1 MIEMKNRGALVLA
14 AGLFGLVLAMC
25 LYSVPR
31 LAAEASAYVEAEK
44 LVVIDAG
51 HGGEDGGASTAD
63 GVLEKTLNL
72 EISQRIC
79 DLLRLLGAR
88 VQMLRETDTALYS
101 EGCSGIAEKK
111 VSDLKN
117 RVKRTNET
125 AGAVLLSVHQ
135 NFFTESKY
143 RGAQVFY
150 AATDGSRSLAEGIQ
164 AALRA
169 QVDPGNHRQVKAA
182 RGVYLM
188 EHVNGPAVLVECGFL
203 SNAAEA
209 ALLQDAGYQKKLSA
223 AVCGAVIE
231 WIRERGTEDEV

>member
-1 MIEMKNRGALVLA
+1 MKNRGALVLA

-31 LAAEASAYVEAEK
+31 LAAEASAYFEAEM

-117 RVKRTNET
+117 RVKRTNEMRERYCSACT
-125 AGAVLLSVHQ
+125 RIFLQ
-135 NFFTESKY
+135 N
-143 RGAQVFY
+143 RN
-150 AATDGSRSLAEGIQ
+150 I
-164 AALRA
+164 
-169 QVDPGNHRQVKAA
+169 AA
-182 RGVYLM
+182 RRCFM
-188 EHVNGPAVLVECGFL
+188 QRRT
-203 SNAAEA
+203 EA
-209 ALLQDAGYQKKLSA
+209 AVWRRGFRRR
-223 AVCGAVIE
+223 CGRRLTRAITG
-231 WIRERGTEDEV
+231 R